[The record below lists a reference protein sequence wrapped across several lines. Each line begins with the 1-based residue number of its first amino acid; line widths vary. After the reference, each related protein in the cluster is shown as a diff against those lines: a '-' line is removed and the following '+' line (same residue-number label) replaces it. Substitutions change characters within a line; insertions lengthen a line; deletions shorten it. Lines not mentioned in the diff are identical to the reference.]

1 MRRSCDWGLQRTWLR
16 EFAQLVLFDP
26 IKNKPR
32 LLDYTTTQQRTTLV
46 YDTGGFLS
54 QRKGE
59 HGQALTYHYNA
70 NGDVDQIKD
79 ALNNTTTYSYDR
91 QRRVT
96 STTDAAGTTQL
107 TYNAL
112 GLTTQVRDARNNA
125 TSYSYDGLGN
135 LLAQTSPDTGSTS
148 FSYNAV
154 GQRTQQQRADGST
167 LAYTYDALGRLK
179 TQAGG
184 GQTRTLTYDSCG
196 NGKGQ
201 LCSAAKTGGT
211 ATTANFSYT
220 AWGQL
225 ATRQDVLGAAT
236 DTTSYS
242 YDGMGRLAGIGYPS
256 GISAGYSYTQGR
268 LDKITATVNG
278 ATSTVASFDGYRVF
292 SACRPTPRA
301 VCTLAVV
308 RRRRAGGRSAWRQ
321 RPSGRCDRRF
331 PVRRRLRPS
340 GVRPPAALRL

>member
-1 MRRSCDWGLQRTWLR
+1 M
-16 EFAQLVLFDP
+16 LFDP

-79 ALNNTTTYSYDR
+79 ALNNSTTYSYDR

-179 TQAGG
+179 TQSGG

-201 LCSAAKTGGT
+201 LCSATKTGGT

-256 GISAGYSYTQGR
+256 GVSAGYSYTQGR
-268 LDKITATVNG
+268 LDKSTATVNG

>member
-46 YDTGGFLS
+46 YDTGGFS

-79 ALNNTTTYSYDR
+79 ALNNTTTHSYDR

-179 TQAGG
+179 NPPAAAKPARSPTTAAQ
-184 GQTRTLTYDSCG
+184 QQ
-196 NGKGQ
+196 GQ
-201 LCSAAKTGGT
+201 LAAPPRPAAQPPPPTSATPRGASWPPGRTCWGQPPTPPAT
-211 ATTANFSYT
+211 ATTAWA
-220 AWGQL
+220 AWPAS
-225 ATRQDVLGAAT
+225 AT
-236 DTTSYS
+236 
-242 YDGMGRLAGIGYPS
+242 
-256 GISAGYSYTQGR
+256 
-268 LDKITATVNG
+268 
-278 ATSTVASFDGYRVF
+278 
-292 SACRPTPRA
+292 
-301 VCTLAVV
+301 
-308 RRRRAGGRSAWRQ
+308 
-321 RPSGRCDRRF
+321 
-331 PVRRRLRPS
+331 
-340 GVRPPAALRL
+340 PAA

>member
-1 MRRSCDWGLQRTWLR
+1 MAVTNQGGGSVTTLTTSYAYTLHPNGLLASMTVDGPLAGTGDAVTSTYDTAGNLLSVQNSLGHTATYANYNALGQPGVVTTANGAAVSYTYNARGQVLTETRTINGAAQTTTTAYDNRGRAVTVTTPDAESVSTTYDAYDRVTLRSKVRTLEDLDGCQFDDPGCESGR
-16 EFAQLVLFDP
+16 TETEQQTFTYNLLSQPTSIGMSSRYRATLFDP

-91 QRRVT
+91 QRRVA

-135 LLAQTSPDTGSTS
+135 LLAQTSPDTGNTS
-148 FSYNAV
+148 FSYYAV
-154 GQRTQQQRADGST
+154 GQRTQQQ
-167 LAYTYDALGRLK
+167 LM
-179 TQAGG
+179 
-184 GQTRTLTYDSCG
+184 RTSL
-196 NGKGQ
+196 
-201 LCSAAKTGGT
+201 
-211 ATTANFSYT
+211 
-220 AWGQL
+220 
-225 ATRQDVLGAAT
+225 
-236 DTTSYS
+236 
-242 YDGMGRLAGIGYPS
+242 
-256 GISAGYSYTQGR
+256 
-268 LDKITATVNG
+268 
-278 ATSTVASFDGYRVF
+278 
-292 SACRPTPRA
+292 
-301 VCTLAVV
+301 
-308 RRRRAGGRSAWRQ
+308 
-321 RPSGRCDRRF
+321 
-331 PVRRRLRPS
+331 
-340 GVRPPAALRL
+340 